1 MVSIRRS
8 YAGLYNKF
16 EELAELVEQ
25 TEDKIADNKF
35 KEEDKYLIFKKI
47 NELKNKLNQF
57 SAGIRDI
64 KILK

>member
-1 MVSIRRS
+1 MISVRRS

-16 EELAELVEQ
+16 EELAELVEK

-47 NELKNKLNQF
+47 DELKNKLNQF
-57 SAGIRDI
+57 SASVRDI

>member
-16 EELAELVEQ
+16 EELAELVEK

-35 KEEDKYLIFKKI
+35 KEEDKYLIFKKVD
-47 NELKNKLNQF
+47 ELKNKLNQF
-57 SAGIRDI
+57 SASVRDI
-64 KILK
+64 KIFK

>member
-1 MVSIRRS
+1 MISVRRS

-16 EELAELVEQ
+16 EELAELVEK

-35 KEEDKYLIFKKI
+35 KEEDKYLIFKKVD
-47 NELKNKLNQF
+47 ELKYKLNQF
-57 SAGIRDI
+57 SASVRDI

>member
-16 EELAELVEQ
+16 EELAELVER

-35 KEEDKYLIFKKI
+35 KEEDKYLIFKKVD
-47 NELKNKLNQF
+47 ELKYKLNVF
-57 SAGIRDI
+57 KGSVRDI

>member
-8 YAGLYNKF
+8 HAGLYNKF
-16 EELAELVEQ
+16 EELAELVEK

-47 NELKNKLNQF
+47 DELKYKLNAF
-57 SAGIRDI
+57 KGSVRDI

>member
-16 EELAELVEQ
+16 EELAELVEK

-35 KEEDKYLIFKKI
+35 KEEDKYLIFKKVD
-47 NELKNKLNQF
+47 ELKYKLNQF
-57 SAGIRDI
+57 SASVRDI
-64 KILK
+64 KIFK